1 MRQILTIIM
10 ILALSTKIFACECP
24 EYNLEELDKVSYEW
38 SDVILIGEIIKTGT
52 DYQIKVIEILKG
64 KIDESIIIGKTM
76 GDSAEYNTCTFYPN
90 RKGEYLLYLKKR
102 VINGMT
108 YYYSSECLGSRLLNL
123 DYSPVSL
130 DTEKSKAEII
140 SETNKWINKLRKEK

>member
-1 MRQILTIIM
+1 MKQILTIIM
-10 ILALSTKIFACECP
+10 VLAFSAKSIACECP

-52 DYQIKVIEILKG
+52 DFEIKVTEVLKG
-64 KIDESIIIGKTM
+64 KIVEKIIIGKTI
-76 GDSAEYNTCTFYPN
+76 GDSEEFNNCTFYPS
-90 RKGEYLLYLKKR
+90 RKGEYLLYLKKI

-130 DTEKSKAEII
+130 DTRKSKEEII
-140 SETNKWINKLRKEK
+140 AETNKWINKLRN

>member
-1 MRQILTIIM
+1 M
-10 ILALSTKIFACECP
+10 ILALSAKTFACECP

-52 DYQIKVIEILKG
+52 DYQIKVIEVLKW
-64 KIDESIIIGKTM
+64 KIDEEIITGKTI
-76 GDSAEYNTCTFYPN
+76 GDSEEFNNCTFYPN
-90 RKGEYLLYLKKR
+90 RKGEYLLYLKKI